1 VGILL
6 FSFNLV
12 HISAMKHKGIDS
24 LSRRPLTDEDPLED
38 DDHEDWIDCTYS
50 FGVMILNDRTYQ
62 IAGSSADIIR
72 HMHYH
77 CYTAQVVHVP
87 AYYVFLD
94 VVEEDSPEP
103 SIPCPETVQAID
115 TSLIRTRKFLIS
127 CKRPINNHMISSQVC

>member
-12 HISAMKHKGIDS
+12 HISATKHKGIDG
-24 LSRRPLTDEDPLED
+24 LSRRPLADEDPLED

-62 IAGSSADIIR
+62 IAGSSADIIC
-72 HMHYH
+72 HVHYH

-87 AYYVFLD
+87 AYHVFLD
-94 VVEEDSPEP
+94 VVEEDSPGP
-103 SIPCPETVQAID
+103 SIPHSETAQAID
-115 TSLIRTRKFLIS
+115 TSLIRTHEFLIS
-127 CKRPINNHMISSQVC
+127 CKRPTDNCMILS